1 MCLFKKNKKVK
12 TEHKNENIKLAKL
25 ITVKNNYELGVVESI
40 LTDNKIL
47 FLVNE
52 IGANGYL
59 KIATGSIL
67 NSTDIMV
74 EESQLTLAKTLIEGV
89 F

>member
-25 ITVKNNYELGVVESI
+25 ITVKNNYELGIIESI

-47 FLVNE
+47 GSV
-52 IGANGYL
+52 L
-59 KIATGSIL
+59 KEMTVKFS
-67 NSTDIMV
+67 DINKQ
-74 EESQLTLAKTLIEGV
+74 SK
-89 F
+89 